1 MDLSKLLNTSLITD
15 DILKANKFATGKSNK
30 MFVRFGFHVVC
41 EDTDIF
47 SHQNAFIKLVHEV
60 VEELESKGYNSNKLA
75 TDLVLFNLKAVT
87 ESVRK
92 RSTELTVVMVLAVFE
107 WVAAI
112 GESAIKQPRLCL
124 NILTTGEDSEK
135 MVLVGKEEVPTLSTE
150 LLLTIP
156 LVVEGFIADDS
167 DFDDLFNDD

>member
-41 EDTDIF
+41 KDTDIIN
-47 SHQNAFIKLVHEV
+47 HQNAFIKLVHEV

-75 TDLVLFNLKAVT
+75 TDLVLFNLRAVT
-87 ESVRK
+87 EHVRK

-107 WVAAI
+107 WVAAVDKPVN
-112 GESAIKQPRLCL
+112 KQPRLCL
-124 NILTTGEDSEK
+124 NVLTTEEDSEK
-135 MVLVGKEEVPTLSTE
+135 LVLVGKEEVPTLSTE

-156 LVVEGFIADDS
+156 LVVEGFIS
-167 DFDDLFNDD
+167 DESGFDELINDD

>member
-41 EDTDIF
+41 KDTDII

-112 GESAIKQPRLCL
+112 DESVKQPRLCL

-167 DFDDLFNDD
+167 SFDDLFNDD